1 MFLKNDAVFLQR
13 VLKKWCCLFH
23 RGVFYKMM
31 LFFTEGFKKWCCFFT
46 EGFMFLF
53 VDLFCRELVVLNS
66 GVLLSAISQR
76 ALGREIVNDF
86 AAFRLLE
93 V

>member
-1 MFLKNDAVFLQR
+1 MVLFVSQRCVLQNDAV
-13 VLKKWCCLFH
+13 
-23 RGVFYKMM
+23 
-31 LFFTEGFKKWCCFFT
+31 FTEGFKKWCCFFT

>member
-1 MFLKNDAVFLQR
+1 MV
-13 VLKKWCCLFH
+13 
-23 RGVFYKMM
+23 
-31 LFFTEGFKKWCCFFT
+31 LFFYRGFYVPFCRSI
-46 EGFMFLF
+46 
-53 VDLFCRELVVLNS
+53 CRELVVLNS